1 MNTAVSQFW
10 NHEERLTS
18 ISSSASAHLL
28 SLKVRLNFDRYFEL
42 VLTSSNLHLVVPD
55 YPEGAPS
62 PRLFQGYSMQ
72 LAALGLIALK
82 LQLCLASYA
91 HAHSHAH
98 IPRHGHTQDCALS
111 SDVGCTSKAAFT
123 RTTTSLLFIE
133 ADMNILYPELYT
145 TTSATYHGMETA
157 LAKQFGAGF
166 QPTNVRPH
174 HYLQTR
180 PSQGWIAGTQ
190 INSSWG
196 LGNRSSP
203 VHHPMF
209 NVTATPVVHGSLKP
223 SISTAPTG
231 GTAGNL
237 HTFSNSGSHGKQ
249 RASSFVVV
257 MVILSLAGASGKV

>member
-1 MNTAVSQFW
+1 MNTAVGHFW
-10 NHEERLTS
+10 IHEKQPTRF
-18 ISSSASAHLL
+18 SSSASAHLL
-28 SLKVRLNFDRYFEL
+28 RPKQRLNSDRYFRL

-55 YPEGAPS
+55 YPAGAPS

-111 SDVGCTSKAAFT
+111 SDVGCTSKAAYT

-133 ADMNILYPELYT
+133 ADMKFPYPELYT
-145 TTSATYHGMETA
+145 MTSATYHGMETA
-157 LAKQFGAGF
+157 LAKQFDAGF

-174 HYLQTR
+174 HLLQTR
-180 PSQGWIAGTQ
+180 PSQGWIAGTDT
-190 INSSWG
+190 NSSWG
-196 LGNRSSP
+196 LGNHSST

-257 MVILSLAGASGKV
+257 MVILSLADASART